1 MPICT
6 IVGTWHTQLRMVSP
20 SPPRAREH
28 RRYEI
33 GQQPFWTP
41 LRFPGQY
48 YDAESDLFENW
59 NIDTKPNIGRY
70 LQPEPLLSTMSTSTK
85 WRARDA
91 RRRLTPAWRERSA
104 LQAGPGRTLTR
115 QYRRDVKGN
124 ETVRRLEARLRQ
136 ELIVQCAKEADKN
149 LNDCQSSSADKCP
162 PLPPNPSP
170 PDARRRDEDI
180 LRRMLECEKG
190 AQCEYEACL
199 AGAQSAAGTTDW
211 IQAWTACQARP

>member
-1 MPICT
+1 VAQQLTKIIADEVLLESAIAAARDSGTPYATNPCQFCT

-70 LQPEPLLSTMSTSTK
+70 LQLEPLLSTMSTPTNGARGTLGAGLRLLGENDPLSKQDPDGRSLVST
-85 WRARDA
+85 
-91 RRRLTPAWRERSA
+91 E
-104 LQAGPGRTLTR
+104 
-115 QYRRDVKGN
+115 
-124 ETVRRLEARLRQ
+124 
-136 ELIVQCAKEADKN
+136 
-149 LNDCQSSSADKCP
+149 
-162 PLPPNPSP
+162 
-170 PDARRRDEDI
+170 
-180 LRRMLECEKG
+180 
-190 AQCEYEACL
+190 
-199 AGAQSAAGTTDW
+199 GT
-211 IQAWTACQARP
+211 

>member
-70 LQPEPLLSTMSTSTK
+70 LQPEPLLSTHEHVHEM
-85 WRARDA
+85 AR
-91 RRRLTPAWRERSA
+91 EGRSA
-104 LQAGPGRTLTR
+104 PA
-115 QYRRDVKGN
+115 Y
-124 ETVRRLEARLRQ
+124 
-136 ELIVQCAKEADKN
+136 
-149 LNDCQSSSADKCP
+149 
-162 PLPPNPSP
+162 
-170 PDARRRDEDI
+170 
-180 LRRMLECEKG
+180 
-190 AQCEYEACL
+190 ACL
-199 AGAQSAAGTTDW
+199 ERTIRSPSRTRTDAHSSVQKGRKGQRNRSSIGSAASPGVD
-211 IQAWTACQARP
+211 

>member
-70 LQPEPLLSTMSTSTK
+70 LQPEPLLSTHEHVTK

-136 ELIVQCAKEADKN
+136 ELIDQCAKEVDKN
-149 LNDCQSSSADKCP
+149 LEQLSKQLGQQVPSA
-162 PLPPNPSP
+162 
-170 PDARRRDEDI
+170 
-180 LRRMLECEKG
+180 
-190 AQCEYEACL
+190 
-199 AGAQSAAGTTDW
+199 TTESLS
-211 IQAWTACQARP
+211 T

>member
-1 MPICT
+1 VAQQLTKIIADEVLLESAIAAARDSGTPYATNPCQFCT

-136 ELIVQCAKEADKN
+136 ELIDQCAKEVDKN
-149 LNDCQSSSADKCP
+149 LEQLSKQLGRQVPSA
-162 PLPPNPSP
+162 
-170 PDARRRDEDI
+170 
-180 LRRMLECEKG
+180 
-190 AQCEYEACL
+190 
-199 AGAQSAAGTTDW
+199 TTESLS
-211 IQAWTACQARP
+211 T

>member
-6 IVGTWHTQLRMVSP
+6 IVGDLHTQLRMVSP

-59 NIDTKPNIGRY
+59 NIDTKPNIGLY
-70 LQPEPLLSTMSTSTK
+70 LQPEPLLSMIS
-85 WRARDA
+85 
-91 RRRLTPAWRERSA
+91 
-104 LQAGPGRTLTR
+104 TLT
-115 QYRRDVKGN
+115 
-124 ETVRRLEARLRQ
+124 
-136 ELIVQCAKEADKN
+136 
-149 LNDCQSSSADKCP
+149 NDCQSSSADECP
-162 PLPPNPSP
+162 PLAQNPSP
-170 PDARRRDEDI
+170 PDARRRDEDM